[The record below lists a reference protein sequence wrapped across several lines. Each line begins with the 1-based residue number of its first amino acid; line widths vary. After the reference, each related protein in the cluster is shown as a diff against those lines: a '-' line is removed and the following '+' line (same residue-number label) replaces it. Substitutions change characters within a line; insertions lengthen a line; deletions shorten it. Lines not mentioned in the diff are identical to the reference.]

1 MSNALSARRV
11 MFQEL
16 DPNGNPMGSPYF
28 GVIVSDSYEADFNNS
43 FDSVKSLN
51 DAIEEKGCIAHLCDK
66 FVSCV
71 DPAKVGTENFYG
83 KNWAY
88 GDEDEHDFEEGEP
101 DAPDAPE
108 ITDETIST

>member
-16 DPNGNPMGSPYF
+16 DPNGNPMGSPSF

-43 FDSVKSLN
+43 FDSVEALN
-51 DAIEEKGCIAHLCDK
+51 AAIEEKGSIAHLCDK

-83 KNWAY
+83 KNWEY
-88 GDEDEHDFEEGEP
+88 GGDTELDVEEGV
-101 DAPDAPE
+101 PDAPE